1 MKIFKRLGPC
11 LIILLLMFCLFP
23 ISLMNFNI
31 NFSVSAADT
40 GWLYSHS
47 DDGYVGSDAT
57 ATWST
62 AHSTGGFASSSTTH
76 KDDGITADLEKGLYA
91 VTRSFFKFDTSSLP
105 DTCTI
110 TSVVIKV
117 YGKQYSGNKVSIQQG
132 TQGDGAVT
140 TGDFN
145 AFSGSYY
152 ATVDSW
158 SLGAYNSFTLN
169 AQGISDVSKTGYTY
183 YCAREYN
190 YDYLDSAPGGAIKS
204 GCYYSEQAGTSNDPC
219 INITYTTNTAPTVDY
234 KTPVNASTGVS
245 FSGGVKCSVYTND
258 SDGDSLNVT
267 WATNESGSWV
277 NKHTNSSEAANG
289 TESYTFT
296 DFDSYLTKYWWK
308 VYVNDGTGNESE
320 IYHFTT
326 VGETIPS
333 QSSQLIWNATE
344 SKEESLNVSGVSITP
359 TSINLTISDPNGDK
373 MNVTIKTNESGSWQT
388 VNQSS
393 GTGLSNGSHA
403 FTNTSWIDTVNTT
416 YYLWFNLTDGT
427 NWDNETYHF
436 DTDVGDTI
444 IVLYDGTNL
453 SKAEAFED
461 WKEGNSTYSVECVN
475 VSTITSNSIYW
486 INGTWGDNT
495 PANPYY
501 YSQTIAD
508 YDKYNETQHKIRNYI
523 RHRVNSEGI
532 EYIILMGG
540 KEFPYQKMYANDGS
554 SGPSDLLFFGCLDS
568 TQNIL
573 DNQTHYGGVAT
584 DDSYDHSV
592 DITVGRFIF
601 ANDTEWTNM
610 FTKTKNYKALS
621 NTDSQFG
628 HYVILDDERSV
639 ASWSVDDIWTDAL
652 SGKGLNISTTL
663 GPWYDS
669 GKITFPEDVN
679 ESSVQLENCINIT
692 TRNDSLVPMLNC
704 EDGSWPHGFAM
715 YISSTHGGDDYN
727 ETTPYTSLYEN
738 FTNDSHPYFAL
749 PQSCSASNFIATSP
763 TLPHVITAKGG
774 AFAGFGAATTM
785 TVGGCTV
792 LEPFLLN
799 LFEGNRTIGVVASET
814 FEDIV
819 ANSRRHFNFFGDP
832 TLKYKYPSYPA
843 LQNMYPYRMHT
854 APSNVTI
861 LDCDVADFDGDTM
874 TVYYRTNASGSWATL
889 KTWSNVDTG
898 DDLIYFASAFD
909 NTDTEYWWSINV
921 TDGTYWI
928 NRTQNFTTFSDSTPT
943 IDWVEGLEDSTTTSP
958 EMTVHIDGVAGNAP
972 SVIFRGLVSGTWRD
986 LQYNYY
992 NVNPVLTNTSWMSQY
1007 NTTYTWSVNMTCGAT
1022 WVNETFYTYCTD
1034 AYSYGT
1040 TTQISPNAD
1049 LNSSHYLFT
1058 HNTGSTNYGCI
1069 DDTYASP
1076 DDNTTYVEVDTA
1088 TYPPGMYTEYYDY
1101 EAIDSNYQV
1110 DYVSI
1115 KFKMYTTDKGN
1126 KYGFG
1131 LKSNS
1136 ETLDYL
1142 FKENNPDVYTWYTV
1156 IRNFSI
1162 NPITGN
1168 AWTPSDISALNLLL
1182 TMEEKVV
1189 TPKCTQLV
1197 MNVYGDYN
1205 PNVTN
1210 PSPTNGST
1218 ITSNPTLTIDV
1229 NDTDSNSLDVYWL
1242 SNSSGSWAQFATN
1255 MSVDVSGNAVTIRQN
1270 NSNFTGGEYWWSVN
1284 ATDGVLWTNNT
1295 YWLIVN
1301 EAPELTSPSISPDT
1315 GFDSQTTFYYNITWA
1330 DVNGNDPTDGYLVV
1344 NISRT
1349 GWYTNQS
1356 MAWISGL
1363 NTTGALYSYSSLLTA
1378 GNYSVQFYA
1387 YDGFD
1392 RNTTNNY
1399 FLPNVSDFIWLDINN
1414 LTWALGN
1421 VVMGSS
1427 EWTNNSKTFLA
1438 NLNDTTVDTDL
1449 KLQITND
1456 GADWTAAT
1464 SGNEP
1469 DVNIYRLNAS
1479 INIWID
1485 EFQIITASQTTISE
1499 IIPIGNNETFD
1510 LRFDAPSATGVGDQ
1524 QQITV
1529 TATLIKH

>member
-1 MKIFKRLGPC
+1 MQILKT
-11 LIILLLMFCLFP
+11 ILLELTSYLTFLVLTIYIGLNGFY
-23 ISLMNFNI
+23 LWLKNKYI
-31 NFSVSAADT
+31 NFKKWVIGNWKKILGVTIGGMVIGGGAIMFPRDEPPGAYT
-40 GWLYSHS
+40 GWLYSNA

-62 AHSTGGFASSSTTH
+62 AHSTGGFASNSTTH
-76 KDDGITADLEKGLYA
+76 KDDGITADFEKSQYS

-110 TSVVIKV
+110 SSVVIKV
-117 YGKQYSGNKVSIQQG
+117 YGKQYSGNKVCIQNG
-132 TQGDGAVT
+132 TQGDGALT

-245 FSGGVKCSVYTND
+245 FSGGVKCSAYTND

-277 NKHTNSSEAANG
+277 NKHTNTSEAANG

-308 VYVNDGTGNESE
+308 VYVNDGTDNESE

-326 VGETIPS
+326 VGETVPS
-333 QSSQLIWNATE
+333 QSSQLIWNSTT
-344 SKEESLNVSGVSITP
+344 STTKPLNAEGVSLTP

-373 MNVTIKTNESGSWQT
+373 MNITIKTNESGSWQT

-393 GTGLSNGSHA
+393 GTGLSNGSYA
-403 FTNTSWIDTVNTT
+403 YTNTSWIDTVNTT

-427 NWDNETYHF
+427 NWDNESFQFNTNS
-436 DTDVGDTI
+436 GESI
-444 IVLYDGTNL
+444 IVIYDGTNL

-532 EYIILMGG
+532 EYVILMGG

-573 DNQTHYGGVAT
+573 DNQSYYGGYST
-584 DDSYDHSV
+584 DDSYDHTADV
-592 DITVGRFIF
+592 TVGRFIF
-601 ANDTEWTNM
+601 INDTQWTNM
-610 FTKTKNYKALS
+610 FTKTKNYEALS
-621 NTDSQFG
+621 NTDSQFE

-639 ASWSVDDIWTDAL
+639 ASWSVDTIWTDAL

-669 GKITFPEDVN
+669 GKITLPEDVN

-763 TLPHVITAKGG
+763 TLPHVMVAKGG

-799 LFEGNRTIGVVASET
+799 LFEGNRTMGVVASET
-814 FEDIV
+814 FEDV
-819 ANSRRHFNFFGDP
+819 VSNSRRHFNFFGDP

-861 LDCDVADFDGDTM
+861 LDCDVIDFDGDSM
-874 TVYYRTNASGSWATL
+874 TVYYRTNASGSWTTL
-889 KTWSNVDTG
+889 KTWSNVNTG
-898 DDLIYFASAFD
+898 GDLEYSATGIFD
-909 NTDTEYWWSINV
+909 NVSTEYWWSINV

-928 NRTQNFTTFSDSTPT
+928 NRTQNFTTYADQTPT
-943 IDWVEGLEDSTTTSP
+943 IDRVSGLEDHPSTSP
-958 EMTVHIDGVAGNAP
+958 EMTVYIDYIAGTYP
-972 SVIFRGLVSGTWRD
+972 SVTFRGLVSGTWKD
-986 LQYNYY
+986 LQLIYDT
-992 NVNPVLTNTSWMSQY
+992 VSPTLTNTSWMSQY
-1007 NTTYTWSVNMTCGAT
+1007 NTTYTWSVNMTYGTT
-1022 WVNETFYTYCTD
+1022 WVNETYYAYCRD
-1034 AYSYGT
+1034 AYGCDGDT
-1040 TTQISPNAD
+1040 LLIPNGEDAHPD
-1049 LNSSHYLFT
+1049 FS
-1058 HNTGSTNYGCI
+1058 HNTGATN
-1069 DDTYASP
+1069 
-1076 DDNTTYVEVDTA
+1076 
-1088 TYPPGMYTEYYDY
+1088 Y
-1101 EAIDSNYQV
+1101 EAIDDAWDSPDGNTTYIYIASASATN
-1110 DYVSI
+1110 DYEDYYNLSDITSVWDASYI
-1115 KFKMYTTDKGN
+1115 EYKIRWKGN
-1126 KYGFG
+1126 TSKTSKYGLG
-1131 LKSNS
+1131 LRYLGDD
-1136 ETLDYL
+1136 LDYL
-1142 FKENNPDVYTWYTV
+1142 VYEDMHENDSYVTYTGKFSVNPFTGLQWDNSSLNNLTV
-1156 IRNFSI
+1156 LIQDYHYQNYLK
-1162 NPITGN
+1162 G
-1168 AWTPSDISALNLLL
+1168 
-1182 TMEEKVV
+1182 
-1189 TPKCTQLV
+1189 CTQCV
-1197 MNVYGDYN
+1197 IKVYGFS
-1205 PNVTN
+1205 PTITN
-1210 PSPTNGST
+1210 PSPANGST
-1218 ITSNPTLTIDV
+1218 VSSNPTLTIYV

-1255 MSVDVSGNAVTIRQN
+1255 MSVDVSTNAVTIRQD
-1270 NSNFTGGEYWWSVN
+1270 NSNFTGGKYWWSVN

-1295 YWLIVN
+1295 YHFTIPPYNATVRTNGIDYFVWLGTN
-1301 EAPELTSPSISPDT
+1301 TSAWHIYQIINSL
-1315 GFDSQTTFYYNITWA
+1315 GFDEGIEYIAVW
-1330 DVNGNDPTDGYLVV
+1330 
-1344 NISRT
+1344 R
-1349 GWYTNQS
+1349 NQ
-1356 MAWISGL
+1356 
-1363 NTTGALYSYSSLLTA
+1363 
-1378 GNYSVQFYA
+1378 
-1387 YDGFD
+1387 
-1392 RNTTNNY
+1392 
-1399 FLPNVSDFIWLDINN
+1399 
-1414 LTWALGN
+1414 
-1421 VVMGSS
+1421 
-1427 EWTNNSKTFLA
+1427 
-1438 NLNDTTVDTDL
+1438 
-1449 KLQITND
+1449 
-1456 GADWTAAT
+1456 
-1464 SGNEP
+1464 
-1469 DVNIYRLNAS
+1469 
-1479 INIWID
+1479 
-1485 EFQIITASQTTISE
+1485 
-1499 IIPIGNNETFD
+1499 
-1510 LRFDAPSATGVGDQ
+1510 
-1524 QQITV
+1524 
-1529 TATLIKH
+1529 